1 MGDVYVNSKEPHG
14 GRALFFLSCHRSL
27 AILNLWSEIMFS
39 LIFLLIC
46 GFDWVV
52 CPRAFSP
59 PWVGGNFLP
68 PSHFVYG
75 CFAPT
80 KAPITQHSV
89 TMTKT
94 NKNKNKYKDSITERI
109 EGAKGKYFSNHFQ
122 ICQIFPDCQ
131 ISIPSSI
138 GSIQRDA
145 SIPQITSHPTT
156 RICNLSLPVTE
167 NLCLRDVCLEQ
178 I

>member
-1 MGDVYVNSKEPHG
+1 MTKSFFSENMIGLCVQE
-14 GRALFFLSCHRSL
+14 LFLPL
-27 AILNLWSEIMFS
+27 
-39 LIFLLIC
+39 
-46 GFDWVV
+46 
-52 CPRAFSP
+52 
-59 PWVGGNFLP
+59 GNFLP

-145 SIPQITSHPTT
+145 SIPQITSHPTI
-156 RICNLSLPVTE
+156 RICNLSLPVTK
-167 NLCLRDVCLEQ
+167 NLCLIWTLSTGAKFLFGL
-178 I
+178 